1 MWRPHSWQW
10 AVLKLGAGAADVGQ
24 QLDDG
29 VLSDARDAN
38 GPADAVAVYEA
49 AKDLGALGGVE
60 LVHVDRYA

>member
-1 MWRPHSWQW
+1 
-10 AVLKLGAGAADVGQ
+10 LKLGAGAADVGQ